1 MFIVSDRTVW
11 RAFTTNRGSS
21 AQALPLRIATSRCIA
36 RNCYSS
42 APFFGVDHLADK
54 LRGGTSVWDLRY
66 CDRVLKLGAGELID
80 VFAVDVVE
88 RPPYEL
94 ELPLLA
100 WDCQDRPSIT
110 CGAQGFVGRI
120 RSQLRG
126 CLEDLL
132 PIPGLVIASGA
143 VTAALTGQR
152 SNDIDIF
159 LIGDPSD
166 AEQKLRDVFDA
177 IVAAAHRS
185 DPNSR
190 FLVLRSSFAISV
202 YTLDGS
208 SRIGAPIQII
218 LNVFENILAVLED
231 FDLDCCCFAFDV
243 STQKVGGR
251 FVDNASADPS
261 VRVIA

>member
-1 MFIVSDRTVW
+1 MFESSPMTLAKASYFNVLLDGRFKKEEEHFVDRSPELFQHILQYLDPHFRFLASYFRSHCLARVYDKP
-11 RAFTTNRGSS
+11 RF
-21 AQALPLRIATSRCIA
+21 LRTG
-36 RNCYSS
+36 
-42 APFFGVDHLADK
+42 APPPHSYVEMYRTQLLLECSFFGVDHLADK

-80 VFAVDVVE
+80 VFAVDIVE

-132 PIPGLVIASGA
+132 PIPGLVIAGGA

-166 AEQKLRDVFDA
+166 AE
-177 IVAAAHRS
+177 
-185 DPNSR
+185 
-190 FLVLRSSFAISV
+190 
-202 YTLDGS
+202 
-208 SRIGAPIQII
+208 
-218 LNVFENILAVLED
+218 
-231 FDLDCCCFAFDV
+231 
-243 STQKVGGR
+243 
-251 FVDNASADPS
+251 
-261 VRVIA
+261 